1 MSAGLAW
8 ITVQRLQ
15 TAQTP
20 LVASHACVMLATLE
34 MESVVK
40 VRTCDLNF
48 LPLTATVIVRL
59 SSFYRH

>member
-1 MSAGLAW
+1 MAW
-8 ITVQRLQ
+8 ITVQKLQ

-20 LVASHACVMLATLE
+20 LVASHVCVMLATQE

-40 VRTCDLNF
+40 VRTCDLFYPNCM
-48 LPLTATVIVRL
+48 LAVIVRL